1 MKVGS
6 LVAVLALG
14 HALAPNGFAAKAQKW
29 EDVPEAVRATILA
42 NGGVVGNPVDKE
54 TLGHNVNGKTLYE
67 APVKDKNGNVSDLN
81 ITEDGKLVQIK
92 TDDAADRAAEL
103 AAAAA
108 GTVKVKEGK
117 NAKPDLAKPA
127 PVSEADARGPGGAHG
142 STGTPTTAE
151 VASWVADYKAAHP
164 GRGGKD
170 WDINRKSAAE
180 IAADPKLKRLLGLC
194 GPDQRPVI
202 PALAWEYGGKDHQ
215 WINPDASALVYC
227 VYIPVSPNSEH
238 WKYDKATDHV
248 TADVYVKFLDQNPGK
263 NETGAAQVMSCLG
276 HRSNIEIL
284 VDTASLND
292 GKAAGLNLAEAT
304 TDLYLILPDG
314 SRVLMY
320 QGK

>member
-1 MKVGS
+1 MITNRMKAVS
-6 LVAVLALG
+6 LIATLALG
-14 HALAPNGFAAKAQKW
+14 CVLVPNGFAGQ
-29 EDVPEAVRATILA
+29 PESPAA
-42 NGGVVGNPVDKE
+42 NLKFSHPR
-54 TLGHNVNGKTLYE
+54 
-67 APVKDKNGNVSDLN
+67 N
-81 ITEDGKLVQIK
+81 ITNPYLPLASLKQDILEGTEGGKRTRDELLISHNSDSAK
-92 TDDAADRAAEL
+92 TTSAPHSTGAPTAAEV
-103 AAAAA
+103 
-108 GTVKVKEGK
+108 T
-117 NAKPDLAKPA
+117 
-127 PVSEADARGPGGAHG
+127 
-142 STGTPTTAE
+142 
-151 VASWVADYKAAHP
+151 SWVADYQAAHP

-215 WINPDASALVYC
+215 WINPTASALVCC